1 MAVASGRIAAPA
13 GFLDDPQPFLAAR
26 WVAPSY
32 GMVDPGSDV
41 AAAKAACEANL
52 STPYE
57 EAAKYGADAEQILLA
72 RARFLA
78 RAAEIEREFGLE
90 PGTLTK
96 ESPMRTETTSR
107 QAAEDEQSPA
117 DIAEDET
124 ENADA

>member
-1 MAVASGRIAAPA
+1 VIE
-13 GFLDDPQPFLAAR
+13 
-26 WVAPSY
+26 
-32 GMVDPGSDV
+32 
-41 AAAKAACEANL
+41 AAADVGEQQKAACEANL

-96 ESPMRTETTSR
+96 ESPERIESVSR
-107 QAAEDEQSPA
+107 QAAECAAA
-117 DIAEDET
+117 DSACD
-124 ENADA
+124 